1 MTTFRSGKIRVETY
15 LRQSVLNDVV
25 ELEKRVWS
33 REGYREVNA
42 PMLYFEL
49 AYLTNGLILTAFDE
63 GVFPP
68 EEKAEMAREDS
79 WYQGDRPVGF
89 AALFADF
96 DERGPFWYGA
106 RMGVDRLYRDKNI
119 GEAILA
125 ALYRS
130 AKERN
135 ITRVRWTYDPLQSRN
150 GYIYIHR
157 MGAQV
162 HEIGFNYYS
171 AVFTNDEFNRNISTD
186 RFIVE
191 WFINTDRVRD
201 RMEKGILPVH
211 DPSIINERNKLNEI
225 VVDPDGLEKGGE
237 TLVFDATE
245 APLFVE
251 IPYNQDRILKT
262 DRKRAQALRDQCR
275 ALFMHYLA
283 AGYAIREFVVK
294 KEPSGRIRP
303 HYRLDLDPRY
313 LDIDRINL

>member
-1 MTTFRSGKIRVETY
+1 MTVFRKGSVRVESY

-25 ELEKRVWS
+25 ELEKRVWN

-63 GVFPP
+63 GLFPP
-68 EEKAEMAREDS
+68 EEKAKMAREDS
-79 WYQGDRPVGF
+79 WYEGEHPIGF

-119 GEAILA
+119 GEAILD

-130 AKERN
+130 ARERG
-135 ITRVRWTYDPLQSRN
+135 IMRVRWTYDPLQSRN
-150 GYIYIHR
+150 GYIYIHK

-171 AVFTNDEFNRNISTD
+171 AVFTNDEFNRDISTD

-191 WFINTDRVRD
+191 WFINTERVRN
-201 RMEKGILPVH
+201 RMEKGDFPVH
-211 DPSIINERNKLNEI
+211 DPSTITPENTVNEI
-225 VVDPDGLEKGGE
+225 VIDEEGLEQGGE
-237 TLVFDATE
+237 KQRFDAEETT
-245 APLFVE
+245 LYLE

-262 DRKRAQALRDQCR
+262 DRKKAQALRNQCR

-303 HYRLDLDPRY
+303 YYRLDLDPRY
-313 LDIDRINL
+313 QDLTRLTL